1 MPGAVC
7 WHFYGDPLNYFSY
20 PPEVNPFPGLK
31 ACYQNIPW
39 PWKARIQRVTA
50 RGRYFAPINAERVPL
65 YREYVRELADSDPI
79 YREYPSALEDCLM
92 GGNAQLPVGGLVDVN
107 HWGVL
112 QVCIPQCAPF
122 AETCD
127 EAHLAS
133 CSSYRS
139 RVRQFACPRRSQLV
153 ESLADA
159 LFEYAYWCHT
169 YAEMGAVK
177 ATTAQALEVI
187 EYAVYVFLT
196 LRQREVVLTD
206 PLLKGIHSHSVVD
219 AFETLTSLIHGIA
232 PEDYAKMT
240 LEDVYTYKKSALLS
254 LINHGEV
261 IRLGFTPRAQEDIIG
276 PMRIGQHL
284 DWLSQLST
292 GSGWRDAL
300 KERLIVALNEA
311 FLQYGPGQYPKSA
324 RFEAIAEILDMT
336 GLEQGYISAI
346 ADRLRKR
353 FARNPL

>member
-1 MPGAVC
+1 MPGPVC
-7 WHFYGDPLNYFSY
+7 WHFYNGPLNYFTH
-20 PPEVNPFPGLK
+20 PNIRPFPRIK
-31 ACYQNIPW
+31 ACYEQIPW
-39 PWKARIQRVTA
+39 KERIQKVSA
-50 RGRYFAPINAERVPL
+50 KGRYFSPINSERVPL

-92 GGNAQLPVGGLVDVN
+92 GGHAQLPVGGLVDVN

-112 QVCIPQCAPF
+112 QVCILQCAPF
-122 AETCD
+122 AEACD

-133 CSSYRS
+133 CYGR
-139 RVRQFACPRRSQLV
+139 RRREFACPRRGQLV

-159 LFEYAYWCHT
+159 LFEYAYWYHT

-177 ATTAQALEVI
+177 ATTAYALEVI

-196 LRQREVVLTD
+196 LRQREVVLTN
-206 PLLKGIHSHSVVD
+206 PLLKGIHSQSVVD
-219 AFETLTSLIHGIA
+219 ALATLTSLGHGIA

-240 LEDVYTYKKSALLS
+240 PADLHTYKKSGLLS
-254 LINHGEV
+254 LVNHGEA

-276 PMRIGQHL
+276 PMRIGRHL

-292 GSGWRDAL
+292 EAGWREAL
-300 KERLIVALNEA
+300 KERLIMALYQA

-324 RFEAIAEILDMT
+324 RFEAIAEILYMA
-336 GLEQGYISAI
+336 GLEDGYISAI

-353 FARNPL
+353 IARFPL